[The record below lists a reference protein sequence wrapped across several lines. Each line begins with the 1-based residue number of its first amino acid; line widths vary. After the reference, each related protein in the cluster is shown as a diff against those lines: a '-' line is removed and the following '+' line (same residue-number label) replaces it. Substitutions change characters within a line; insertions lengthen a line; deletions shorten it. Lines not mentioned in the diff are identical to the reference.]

1 MYTLYAN
8 FNSWPLLIFSQ
19 THHEIIVVC
28 CKAYCNS
35 LNYETEWTND
45 NSFRNWWLTWIGG
58 GWSKDDEGVGG
69 RGEGGLWVRSH
80 ISNFLSEFRCRF
92 SRGSLVLLSFLFYLE
107 GNSPYAR
114 IFGSFGEHYYFFFQ
128 TTSLAW
134 FYFVFPALPHHFSNG
149 PSLKLWIIN
158 NAYVNR
164 DTGSQTCSGYTSDLW
179 CFQVLNSDLQCNCQ
193 ALGYKRVVENFRNT
207 TVDQRWCYKRETVRV
222 MVQFSSCDKWPYR
235 IF

>member
-1 MYTLYAN
+1 MYTLSAN

-45 NSFRNWWLTWIGG
+45 NSFHNWERGG
-58 GWSKDDEGVGG
+58 GGGSSGFAVTYLTFCQNFAVGSA
-69 RGEGGLWVRSH
+69 EEVW
-80 ISNFLSEFRCRF
+80 FRCLFFYTLKVTLLMREF
-92 SRGSLVLLSFLFYLE
+92 LAALVS
-107 GNSPYAR
+107 
-114 IFGSFGEHYYFFFQ
+114 IITFFFQ

-179 CFQVLNSDLQCNCQ
+179 CFQVLNSDLQCNCW
-193 ALGYKRVVENFRNT
+193 ALGYKRVVENLRNT
-207 TVDQRWCYKRETVRV
+207 TVDQRWSYKRETACPCYG
-222 MVQFSSCDKWPYR
+222 S
-235 IF
+235 IFFLDDYYFPLF